1 MGICKIL
8 STFACN
14 PDRQAVRA
22 LQSQPE
28 GAPVRDS
35 CSKANVDPTVGN
47 GLLTPQRV
55 GEGAR
60 LEFPLSVSTLEGAGV
75 VSCAKNKLSFSSH
88 VERKVVAGVF
98 QVSKSLALLALLGFV
113 LALIQAANQRSLQ
126 LSWQITGD
134 PELSLQGVILIIK
147 NNNNEK

>member
-55 GEGAR
+55 GEGKEAR
-60 LEFPLSVSTLEGAGV
+60 EMRGGHAFTNTWTREKCSFPHLLPSSTPY
-75 VSCAKNKLSFSSH
+75 
-88 VERKVVAGVF
+88 
-98 QVSKSLALLALLGFV
+98 
-113 LALIQAANQRSLQ
+113 
-126 LSWQITGD
+126 T
-134 PELSLQGVILIIK
+134 QGEHF
-147 NNNNEK
+147 N